1 MISQGA
7 VKDIGQVC
15 SSVFRSV
22 AQCQRSVGSPCS
34 VFPRVV
40 SSVEQCGVA
49 VSQGALGRSD
59 AGRGLCPRPTS
70 TLHPH
75 SFSPTNDRLCSASV
89 LSKVLYKASSLFTL
103 VQRFSMR
110 EAFETRVL

>member
-7 VKDIGQVC
+7 VKDFGQVC

-22 AQCQRSVGSPCS
+22 AQCQRSVGSGCCS

-40 SSVEQCGVA
+40 SSVEQCGVEFPREPWEDRMP
-49 VSQGALGRSD
+49 GAACAPAQPL
-59 AGRGLCPRPTS
+59 LCTH
-70 TLHPH
+70 TLFLKPMIVCALPQY
-75 SFSPTNDRLCSASV
+75 FEKPFIRLPLC
-89 LSKVLYKASSLFTL
+89 L